1 MEQFFQQ
8 LLNGLAVGG
17 IYALVAL
24 GYTMVYG
31 VLKLINFAHGDLFT
45 IGAYLGLT
53 LLVSCNLAGVLPPV
67 VAVLAVFIMVGIMVA
82 IIGCLLERAAY
93 RPLRKAGRLS
103 AVVSALGASIFFQNA
118 VMLVYGARFYVY
130 PDWLRPDFTVDL
142 FGIAV
147 PGVRLMVIAASVI
160 LMLALWAFIQ
170 RTRIGAA
177 VRAVA
182 IDQGAAR
189 LMGINVDRIIS
200 LVFFIGPGLG
210 GAAGLMVGIYYGQID
225 FTMGWSYG
233 LKAFTAAILGGI
245 GNIPRRH
252 DRRPAAGRHRSPGR
266 RLHRHRLEGCH
277 RLHGADPHP
286 DHPSHG
292 HPGRK
297 DGRQAMNRTIVIV
310 ALAAALLVLPLFT
323 NPYWTDVCVSIGL
336 YALLALSLNVIL
348 GQAGIFHMGHAA
360 FFAVGAYSTAIL
372 NTMYHWPIFLTMPV
386 AGCAAALF
394 ALVVARPIIHLRG
407 DYLLIVTIGI
417 VEIVRIALINDVGG
431 LTGGSNGIFGISRP
445 VFFGFRIF
453 KPLHF
458 YYLVWGM
465 VGVSLLLFYGLW
477 RSRIGRALN
486 CIKEDDVAAE
496 GCGINVTHYKL
507 MAFVLG
513 AFWAGM
519 AGTLYAAKMT
529 TIAPES
535 FNFMESVI
543 IFAVVIL
550 SGGSQLGVLVSA
562 FLFIGL
568 PELLR
573 EFSGARML
581 IFGLAMMLMM
591 IWRPQGLMP
600 PKSRRYGVAALLEA
614 IKARA
619 CAAADGNAVRLAED
633 ARTAEKEGGRA

>member
-53 LLVSCNLAGVLPPV
+53 LLVSRNLAGVLPPV
-67 VAVLAVFIMVGIMVA
+67 VAVLAVFIMVGSMVA

-130 PDWLRPDFTVDL
+130 PDWLRPDCTVDL

-245 GNIPRRH
+245 GNIP
-252 DRRPAAGRHRSPGR
+252 
-266 RLHRHRLEGCH
+266 
-277 RLHGADPHP
+277 GAMI
-286 DHPSHG
+286 G
-292 HPGRK
+292 GLLL
-297 DGRQAMNRTIVIV
+297 GVIE
-310 ALAAALLVLPLFT
+310 ALAAGYIAIAWKDAIAFTVLILILIIRPT
-323 NPYWTDVCVSIGL
+323 G
-336 YALLALSLNVIL
+336 IL
-348 GQAGIFHMGHAA
+348 G
-360 FFAVGAYSTAIL
+360 
-372 NTMYHWPIFLTMPV
+372 
-386 AGCAAALF
+386 
-394 ALVVARPIIHLRG
+394 
-407 DYLLIVTIGI
+407 
-417 VEIVRIALINDVGG
+417 E
-431 LTGGSNGIFGISRP
+431 
-445 VFFGFRIF
+445 
-453 KPLHF
+453 
-458 YYLVWGM
+458 
-465 VGVSLLLFYGLW
+465 
-477 RSRIGRALN
+477 
-486 CIKEDDVAAE
+486 
-496 GCGINVTHYKL
+496 
-507 MAFVLG
+507 
-513 AFWAGM
+513 
-519 AGTLYAAKMT
+519 
-529 TIAPES
+529 
-535 FNFMESVI
+535 
-543 IFAVVIL
+543 
-550 SGGSQLGVLVSA
+550 
-562 FLFIGL
+562 
-568 PELLR
+568 
-573 EFSGARML
+573 
-581 IFGLAMMLMM
+581 
-591 IWRPQGLMP
+591 
-600 PKSRRYGVAALLEA
+600 
-614 IKARA
+614 
-619 CAAADGNAVRLAED
+619 
-633 ARTAEKEGGRA
+633 RTADKL